1 MAERGNE
8 KITEWLEIDLGRLSG
23 DERVGLIL
31 EIIETLNAQELRTIL
46 NRTEQNRQGKLKVA
60 RSAVIAEMRAKFAE
74 VDLSLEDVLA
84 MAEPKKGRKAVS
96 PKVKYRSEQ
105 GEWSGRGRI
114 PVWLRELEAQGR
126 NREEFLVK
134 DE

>member
-8 KITEWLEIDLGRLSG
+8 KIADWLEIDLGRLSG
-23 DERVGLIL
+23 EERVGLIL
-31 EIIETLNAQELRTIL
+31 EIIETLSAQELRTIL
-46 NRTEQNRQGKLKVA
+46 NRTEQNRQRKLKVA
-60 RSAVIAEMRAKFAE
+60 QSAVIAEMREKFAE

-84 MAEPKKGRKAVS
+84 MAEPKKGRKAAS
-96 PKVKYRSEQ
+96 PKAKYRSEQ
-105 GEWSGRGRI
+105 GEWSGRGRV
-114 PVWLRELEAQGR
+114 PVWLRDLEAQGR

>member
-23 DERVGLIL
+23 EERVGLIL

-84 MAEPKKGRKAVS
+84 MAEPKKGRKATS
-96 PKVKYRSEQ
+96 PKVKYR
-105 GEWSGRGRI
+105 
-114 PVWLRELEAQGR
+114 
-126 NREEFLVK
+126 EEESLFG
-134 DE
+134 